1 MKASTILIVILTIF
15 SPGLTPSIYSVKV
28 AVSIQTLSGIVRA
41 VGGSRVGISVLL
53 PEGVEPHAFQVSK
66 DIIEKASE
74 SSLIVFTGHFP
85 FEYQLA
91 SSVNVEYVSI
101 DDYKRFGLS
110 LSAIPG
116 VEGENLHGYWLKP
129 ENAIAIAKAVA
140 EKLKV
145 IDPGYADYYDENLN
159 LFISSVEKT
168 ADFMVEQAER
178 YGYTDVKVVATFPS
192 EVYIAESLGLKVE
205 NVIVKG
211 ENVFISGG
219 ELSRLETLLV
229 EGEVKAILV
238 SEVSE
243 MLKAGE
249 YAKQL
254 SRDTGVPLIRVRA
267 VSVPGVDSYE
277 GLLLY
282 NLGLVSGVLR
292 LNVRVRKEVNPLKY
306 YMAILIMSFLIM
318 VQALIIF
325 RGVTIGFS
333 RS

>member
-1 MKASTILIVILTIF
+1 M
-15 SPGLTPSIYSVKV
+15 

-41 VGGSRVGISVLL
+41 VGGSRVEISVLL
-53 PEGVEPHAFQVSK
+53 PEGVEPHAFQASSEIV
-66 DIIEKASE
+66 EEASE
-74 SSLIVFTGHFP
+74 ASLLVFTGHFP

-91 SSVNVEYVSI
+91 SSVNVEYVSL
-101 DDYKRFGLS
+101 DDYKRYGLS
-110 LSAIPG
+110 LSTIPG
-116 VEGENLHGYWLKP
+116 VKGENLHGYWLKP
-129 ENAIAIAKAVA
+129 ENAIAIAKAVS

-159 LFISSVEKT
+159 LFITSVEGT
-168 ADFMVEQAER
+168 VDFMVEQAEK
-178 YGYTDVKVVATFPS
+178 YGYMGVKVVVTFPS
-192 EVYIAESLGLKVE
+192 EVYIAESLGLRVE
-205 NVIVKG
+205 SMIVKG

-219 ELSRLETLLV
+219 ELSRLETMLL

-254 SRDTGVPLIRVRA
+254 SQDTGVPLIRVRA
-267 VSVPGVDSYE
+267 VSAPGVDSYE

-292 LNVRVRKEVNPLKY
+292 LNVRVQREVNLLKY
-306 YMAILIMSFLIM
+306 YFAIVIMSLLI
-318 VQALIIF
+318 VIQALIIF
-325 RGVTIGFS
+325 RGVTVGFS
-333 RS
+333 RG